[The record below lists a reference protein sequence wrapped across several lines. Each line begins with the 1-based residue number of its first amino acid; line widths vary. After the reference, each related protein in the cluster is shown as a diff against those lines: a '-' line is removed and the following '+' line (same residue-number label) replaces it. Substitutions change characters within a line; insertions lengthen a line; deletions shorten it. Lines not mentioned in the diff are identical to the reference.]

1 MCRAMARSD
10 GTLVTLNEK
19 IKRFQRL
26 KALDIEIG
34 TYRSRFAE
42 LTKRGETL
50 VSLGG
55 ELMKKA
61 IALLVFK
68 WNELENEA
76 KELASEL
83 EEAKDLLE
91 FSAEFDNIEEWFKE
105 KELMLCSG
113 ERGTNY
119 EHCVALFRK
128 AGEAQSGVYE
138 ARIENLLL
146 KEEKLVKQG
155 RTDKAMVAEK
165 TSILVMRSN
174 AIKLAIVDYRKALL
188 AAIELHAFNRDFDD
202 LHERIKHKAG
212 LLGSRRN
219 CQQSKPDCNALQ
231 GTLGK
236 AKVKLDAA
244 LNLQSFLG
252 EVRELSAWIND
263 MHNRIQVNSDINTLS
278 EAETHYNLHQER
290 KRL

>member
-10 GTLVTLNEK
+10 STLVMLNEK

-26 KALDIEIG
+26 KGLEIEIG
-34 TYRSRFAE
+34 TNRTRFSE
-42 LTKRGETL
+42 LRKRGATL

-61 IALLVFK
+61 IALLVVK

-105 KELMLCSG
+105 KELMLSSG
-113 ERGTNY
+113 ERGTDY
-119 EHCVALFRK
+119 EHCVALIRK
-128 AGEAQSGVYE
+128 ADEAQSGVYE
-138 ARIENLLL
+138 ARIQNLLL
-146 KEEKLVKQG
+146 MGEKLVKQG

-188 AAIELHAFNRDFDD
+188 AAIELHAFNRDFED

-212 LLGSRRN
+212 LLGVDTAS
-219 CQQSKPDCNALQ
+219 
-231 GTLGK
+231 
-236 AKVKLDAA
+236 AA
-244 LNLQSFLG
+244 LKTLFTVQRAQTQVADIEVDLKAIG
-252 EVRELSAWIND
+252 EKLNKLENEA
-263 MHNRIQVNSDINTLS
+263 NRIVNKYPEVTF
-278 EAETHYNLHQER
+278 ETFFLVEFLYWKLIEDF
-290 KRL
+290 KEI